1 MFNYENVLG
10 RRARV
15 ETLPSSEIEALRKHR
30 ILITGAGG
38 SIGSEIV
45 SYIFNLGLTN
55 FLATD
60 HDESRLHTLSL
71 LLDPTCVLSNDRFM
85 LLDIRDPESIRRVFS
100 DYKPTLVIHAAAL
113 KHLSML
119 EVQPWEALV
128 TNVYGTKRLVD
139 ISIESHVEIFIN
151 ISTDKAAAPTSV
163 LGRSKQFAEMIVAH
177 ANKRSINSK
186 YVSCR
191 FGNVFASRGSVIET
205 FSAQISSKMPL
216 TLSSP
221 EATRYF
227 MAIPE
232 AAYLSIK
239 SIFLEVDDLYIF
251 DMGDPVR
258 MLDIANKMNQIARSS
273 SSILISGLKKGEKL
287 HEELSSSFED
297 FRPTTY
303 PLILSCSL
311 DLDSLDTQN
320 ALNYLFKEDSDALL
334 TLLIGNVI

>member
-1 MFNYENVLG
+1 MQQEFDAPCRRYFIGDVRDGERLG
-10 RRARV
+10 QAMNGV
-15 ETLPSSEIEALRKHR
+15 D
-30 ILITGAGG
+30 
-38 SIGSEIV
+38 
-45 SYIFNLGLTN
+45 F
-55 FLATD
+55 
-60 HDESRLHTLSL
+60 
-71 LLDPTCVLSNDRFM
+71 
-85 LLDIRDPESIRRVFS
+85 
-100 DYKPTLVIHAAAL
+100 VIHAAAL